1 MSPPEHLPRV
11 HLQSALPEETLRQL
25 QILAKQEIEQKKL
38 EKRWAK
44 ILGLFF
50 GITVTAFLA
59 TLLVWN
65 GLRH

>member
-1 MSPPEHLPRV
+1 M
-11 HLQSALPEETLRQL
+11 
-25 QILAKQEIEQKKL
+25 LAKQEIEQKKL